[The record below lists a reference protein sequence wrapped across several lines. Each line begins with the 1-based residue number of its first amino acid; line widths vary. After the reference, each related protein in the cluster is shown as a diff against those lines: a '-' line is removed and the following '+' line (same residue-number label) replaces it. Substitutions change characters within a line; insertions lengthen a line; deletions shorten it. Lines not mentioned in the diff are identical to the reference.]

1 MGVKAP
7 LPPACTIH
15 MIAPEPEGET
25 DMAHALGAPGAP
37 ALLRNS
43 DLDAAEVLEAR
54 RDLAACFRMA
64 ARLGLHEGI
73 CNHFSLMVPGRDDL
87 FLVNPYGYAF
97 AEVTAS
103 RLLVCDFHGNV
114 VAGDGVPEATAFFI
128 HARVHANVP
137 RARACFHTHMPYAT
151 ALAMV
156 EGEPLAWAGQS
167 ALKFYGR
174 TRVDRDYNGL
184 ALDESE
190 GDRIAASLGDADV
203 VFMRNHGVMVV
214 GASAAEAWD
223 DLYYLERAAEAQVL
237 AESTGRKLVPVR
249 PDIAARTYAQMREG
263 DGESARLH
271 MQSIRRR
278 LAREEPDFLD

>member
-43 DLDAAEVLEAR
+43 DLDTAEVLEAR

-190 GDRIAASLGDADV
+190 GDRIAPRSATRMSCSCATTASWWWAPRPPRPGTTSTTWNARRRRRCWPRARAQAGARAARHRRPHLRADA
-203 VFMRNHGVMVV
+203 RGRRR
-214 GASAAEAWD
+214 
-223 DLYYLERAAEAQVL
+223 ERAPAHAEH
-237 AESTGRKLVPVR
+237 P
-249 PDIAARTYAQMREG
+249 
-263 DGESARLH
+263 
-271 MQSIRRR
+271 RR